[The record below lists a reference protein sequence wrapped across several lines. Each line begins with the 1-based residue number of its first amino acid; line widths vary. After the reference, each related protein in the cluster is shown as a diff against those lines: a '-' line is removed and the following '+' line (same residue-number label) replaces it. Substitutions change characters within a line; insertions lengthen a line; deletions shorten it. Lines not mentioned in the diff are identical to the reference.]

1 MNIAL
6 LFPVIFPIIMGV
18 LIQPLRLHDR
28 KTRQIYVA
36 STVIINFLVVL
47 AIALTQPD
55 GAHLTILR
63 LNRVVDISLQI
74 DGMSRLISIIAGFLW
89 CTAAFYSF
97 EYIKHEGMD
106 ERYFTFFTATVGV
119 LIGISYSAN
128 LQTLYLFYEMMTLI
142 TFPLVMHSM
151 SEQSIKAGKK
161 YLTYSFIGATI
172 ALAGFFFLAEYCETT
187 DFVAGGTLMLDKV
200 TGSGNLLL
208 FQIMVLLTIIGF
220 GCKGGMFPLHA
231 WLPNAHPVAPAPAS
245 AVLSGVI
252 TKMGVLA
259 IVRVIYYMV
268 GVDFLRGTWVQYVL
282 LTLTLYTVFMGSM
295 LAFKEKLFKKR
306 LAYSSVSQVSYV
318 LFGIMTM
325 HPVGFV
331 GACLHIVA
339 HATVKNILFL
349 SAGAIIYKRHK
360 TYVTELKG
368 IGKEMPIT
376 LWCFSLGSIALVGIP
391 PTGGFESK
399 WFLATGALQANIGFF
414 SYLGPA
420 VLLTSAFLTAGYLLP
435 IMAKGFFPGT
445 DYPYESFRKTE
456 VNAYMTVPLIILTV
470 IAICSGIFTNPLG
483 EFFGS
488 IAATIF

>member
-18 LIQPLRLHDR
+18 LVQPLKLHDR
-28 KTRQIYVA
+28 RTREIYV
-36 STVIINFLVVL
+36 SVTVIINFLAVL
-47 AIALTQPD
+47 LIALRCPD
-55 GAHLTILR
+55 GTSLTLLR
-63 LNRVVDISLQI
+63 LNRVVDISLQV
-74 DGMSRLISIIAGFLW
+74 DGMSRLVSLIAAFLW

-97 EYIKHEGMD
+97 EYVKHEGME

-151 SEQSIKAGKK
+151 AEQSIRAGKK
-161 YLTYSFIGATI
+161 YLIYSFVGATI
-172 ALAGFFFLAEYCETT
+172 ALAGFFFLAEFCETT
-187 DFVAGGTLMLDKV
+187 NFVAGGTLLLDKV
-200 TGSGNLLL
+200 SDHMLL
-208 FQIMVLLTIIGF
+208 FQVMVLLTIIGF
-220 GCKGGMFPLHA
+220 GCKAGMFPLHA

-259 IVRVIYYMV
+259 VVRVIYYMV
-268 GVDFLRGTWVQYVL
+268 GVEFLRGTWVQYVL

-318 LFGIMTM
+318 LFGLMTM
-325 HPVGFV
+325 HPIGFV
-331 GACLHIVA
+331 GALLHVVA

-349 SAGAIIYKRHK
+349 SAGSVIYKTHK
-360 TYVTELKG
+360 TYVTELRG

-376 LWCFSLGSIALVGIP
+376 MWCFTLASIALIGIP
-391 PTGGFESK
+391 PTSGFESK
-399 WFLATGALQANIGFF
+399 WFLAIGALKSNIGFF

-435 IMAKGFFPGT
+435 VMAKGFFPG
-445 DYPYESFRKTE
+445 DNYPYDKMVKTE
-456 VNAYMTVPLIILTV
+456 ANAYMTAPMVILTV
-470 IAICSGIFTNPLG
+470 IAVVSGMFATPLVT
-483 EFFGS
+483 FFQG

>member
-6 LFPVIFPIIMGV
+6 LFPVVFPIVMGALV
-18 LIQPLRLHDR
+18 QPLKLHDR
-28 KTRQIYVA
+28 KKREIYVA
-36 STVIINFLVVL
+36 ATVIINFLMVL
-47 AIALTQPD
+47 FNALILPD
-55 GAHLTILR
+55 GTHLTLVYI
-63 LNRVVDISLQI
+63 NRIVDFSLQI

-97 EYIKHEGMD
+97 EYIKHEGRD
-106 ERYFTFFTATVGV
+106 ERYFTFFTATIGV

-151 SEQSIKAGKK
+151 SEQSVKAGKK
-161 YLTYSFIGATI
+161 YLTYSFVGATI
-172 ALAGFFFLAEYCETT
+172 ALAGFFFLAEFCETT
-187 DFVAGGTLMLDKV
+187 NFVPGGTLLLDKV
-200 TGSGNLLL
+200 NSSGNMLL
-208 FQIMVLLTIIGF
+208 FQIMVLLTIVGF

-259 IVRVIYYMV
+259 IVRVMYYMV

-282 LTLTLYTVFMGSM
+282 LGLTLYTVFMGSM

-318 LFGIMTM
+318 LFGLMTM
-325 HPVGFV
+325 HPIGFV

-339 HATVKNILFL
+339 HAVVKNILFL
-349 SAGAIIYKRHK
+349 SAGAVIYKTHK

-376 LWCFSLGSIALVGIP
+376 IWCYSLASIALVGIP

-399 WFLATGALQANIGFF
+399 WYLAMGALNSNIGFF

-435 IMAKGFFPGT
+435 IMAKGFFPG
-445 DYPYESFRKTE
+445 DNYPYDQMVHTE
-456 VNAYMTVPLIILTV
+456 PNAYMTVPLIILTV
-470 IAICSGIFTNPLG
+470 IAVASGIFCNPLINCFQG
-483 EFFGS
+483 
-488 IAATIF
+488 IAGTIF

>member
-18 LIQPLRLHDR
+18 LVQPLKLHDR
-28 KTRQIYVA
+28 RTREIYV
-36 STVIINFLVVL
+36 SVTVIINFLAVL
-47 AIALTQPD
+47 LIALRCPD
-55 GAHLTILR
+55 GTSLTLLR
-63 LNRVVDISLQI
+63 LNRVVDISLQV
-74 DGMSRLISIIAGFLW
+74 DGMSRLVSLIAAFLW

-97 EYIKHEGMD
+97 EYVKHEGME

-151 SEQSIKAGKK
+151 AEQSIRAGKK
-161 YLTYSFIGATI
+161 YLIYSFVGATI
-172 ALAGFFFLAEYCETT
+172 ALAGFFFLAEFCETT
-187 DFVAGGTLMLDKV
+187 NFVAGGTLLLDKV
-200 TGSGNLLL
+200 SDHMLL
-208 FQIMVLLTIIGF
+208 FQVMVLLTIIGF
-220 GCKGGMFPLHA
+220 GCKAGMFPLHA

-259 IVRVIYYMV
+259 VVRVIYYMV
-268 GVDFLRGTWVQYVL
+268 GVEFLRGTWVQYVL

-318 LFGIMTM
+318 LFGLMTI
-325 HPVGFV
+325 HPIGFV
-331 GACLHIVA
+331 GALLHVVA

-349 SAGAIIYKRHK
+349 SAGSVIYKTHK
-360 TYVTELKG
+360 TYVTELRG

-376 LWCFSLGSIALVGIP
+376 MWCFTLASIALIGIP
-391 PTGGFESK
+391 PTSGFESK
-399 WFLATGALQANIGFF
+399 WFLAIGALKSNIGFF

-435 IMAKGFFPGT
+435 VMAKGFFPG
-445 DYPYESFRKTE
+445 DNYPYDKMVKTE
-456 VNAYMTVPLIILTV
+456 ANAYMTAPMVILTV
-470 IAICSGIFTNPLG
+470 IAVVSGMFATPLVT
-483 EFFGS
+483 FFQG